1 MKVSQFHNKNQFI
14 IVDDDKIVFQSY
26 QSTIA
31 KIEKGIL
38 TLYTDWDYSHT
49 TRKHLYLFLDECC
62 HLLGREL
69 REQLWTLNVQ
79 KNKRQFIQN
88 LIDCGVIKHES

>member
-1 MKVSQFHNKNQFI
+1 MKVSQFYNKNQFI

-49 TRKHLYLFLDECC
+49 TRKHLYWFLDEYSY
-62 HLLGREL
+62 LLTKEL
-69 REQLWTLNVQ
+69 KEKFSTFIIL
-79 KNKRQFIQN
+79 KNKREFIQN
-88 LIDCGVIKHES
+88 LIDSGMIKRG

>member
-1 MKVSQFHNKNQFI
+1 MKVSQFYNKNQFI

-38 TLYTDWDYSHT
+38 TLYPDWDYSHT
-49 TRKHLYLFLDECC
+49 TRKHLYLFLDECS
-62 HLLGREL
+62 HLFSREL

-88 LIDCGVIKHES
+88 LIDSGMIKRS